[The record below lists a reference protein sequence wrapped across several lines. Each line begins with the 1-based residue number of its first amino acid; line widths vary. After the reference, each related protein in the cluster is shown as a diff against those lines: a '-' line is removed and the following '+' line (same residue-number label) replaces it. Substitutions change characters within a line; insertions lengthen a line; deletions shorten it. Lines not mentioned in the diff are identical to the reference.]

1 MGNSVS
7 RTFGQLVRVSCGKFR
22 IIGFSRFCLLCLMFG
37 FFMLGSLSAQG
48 PGGGPPGGG
57 PPGEGDR
64 GGGDRGGGRGGRGGG
79 SGGRGGFD
87 PAQMISGLDKDGDGV
102 ISASEAEQ
110 IDRRMRDR
118 MQQSGMDFSK
128 GVRVDEMLQ
137 SIQRRMEERGQGSGG
152 GPEQGRERGGDFQRS
167 DRPENPQ
174 PQPQPQDMGPG
185 YGRDGRGDNR
195 GNTSPGGSPTPAP
208 TPGTGGNSSTS
219 KKGRTRISPL
229 LPDAYKDLDSDYDGQ
244 IALYEWRKGKRGTIS
259 QFVQNDFDGDGFLIA
274 KELAKAVATTIPVT
288 PAAPGAGP
296 ATVTATATPMAPAAP
311 VAVSADAAAK
321 ALRAFELLDN
331 DKSGTVLG
339 PEWDKSTRLKPM
351 FEKGGVNLAQP
362 LTQVAFT
369 QAFVRVGADK

>member
-1 MGNSVS
+1 MGNTTS
-7 RTFGQLVRVSCGKFR
+7 RTFGPPMRVSCGKFR
-22 IIGFSRFCLLCLMFG
+22 IIGIRRFCLLCLMVGLFTVG
-37 FFMLGSLSAQG
+37 RLSAQE
-48 PGGGPPGGG
+48 PGGGPPGGD
-57 PPGEGDR
+57 EGR
-64 GGGDRGGGRGGRGGG
+64 GGRDRGGGR
-79 SGGRGGFD
+79 GGRGGFD
-87 PAQMISGLDKDGDGV
+87 PAQMIAGLDKDGNGV
-102 ISASEAEQ
+102 ITASEIEQ
-110 IDRRMRDR
+110 MPGPFRDR
-118 MQQSGMDFSK
+118 LQQSGMDFNK
-128 GVRVDEMLQ
+128 GVRVDEMQ
-137 SIQRRMEERGQGSGG
+137 QNMQRQMEERRQGG
-152 GPEQGRERGGDFQRS
+152 GGDQGGRGGEDRGRDRGRDFERS
-167 DRPENPQ
+167 DRPEIP
-174 PQPQPQDMGPG
+174 PPQDMGPG
-185 YGRDGRGDNR
+185 NGRDGRGDNR

-274 KELAKAVATTIPVT
+274 KELAKAVATTTPVT